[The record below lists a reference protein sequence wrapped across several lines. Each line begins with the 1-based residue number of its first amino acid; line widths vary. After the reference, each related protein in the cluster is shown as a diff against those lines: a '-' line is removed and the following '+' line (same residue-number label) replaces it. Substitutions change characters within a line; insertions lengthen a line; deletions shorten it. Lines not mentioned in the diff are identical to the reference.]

1 VTVCIRC
8 KRPLRLPAVNGLG
21 PVCAKLSAQPAPA
34 RVERD
39 LFGYDI
45 AKAAEA
51 AHALVKVAI
60 EAAVA
65 DAHAAIRSQFR
76 AARVRLGVWSK

>member
-1 VTVCIRC
+1 MTVCIRC

-21 PVCAKLSAQPAPA
+21 PVCAKRSAQPAPA

-45 AKAAEA
+45 EAATDAAYLQVLLGIEIAAAEA
-51 AHALVKVAI
+51 Q
-60 EAAVA
+60 
-65 DAHAAIRSQFR
+65 AAIRAQFHI
-76 AARVRLGVWSK
+76 ARVRLGVWSK